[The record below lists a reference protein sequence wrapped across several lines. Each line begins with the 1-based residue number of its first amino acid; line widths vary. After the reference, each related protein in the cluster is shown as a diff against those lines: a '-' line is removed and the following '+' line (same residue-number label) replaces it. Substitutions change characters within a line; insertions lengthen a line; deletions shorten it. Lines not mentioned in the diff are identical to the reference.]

1 MRRDRIRRMAFL
13 LALML
18 GAQGAGGYA
27 RPELLVD
34 SAWLAQHLTDPN
46 IRIVDI
52 RARGYG
58 DGHIPEAVF
67 VDSNWIRNPKA
78 PPTFLPTPQEFE
90 ALMSKL
96 GISNNTRVIA
106 YDERGGIYAA
116 RLWWILNYYGHS
128 NVALLDGGWVKWAA
142 DARPTS
148 ATTPAPAPA
157 TFRVKPGT
165 VKVATAE
172 QVKAAINSPAM
183 KLIDARTQGE
193 IDGKDLR
200 NIKRGGFIE
209 SSIPV
214 YWEDTL
220 DPVTKTFK
228 PAAEIVKLY
237 RDKGIG
243 ANDNVTV
250 YCQVGMRA
258 SHDIFT
264 LALIGHD
271 PSKLANYYGAW
282 EEWGNRDDTP
292 ITKKQ

>member
-1 MRRDRIRRMAFL
+1 MAFL
-13 LALML
+13 LAIML
-18 GAQGAGGYA
+18 GAQSAAGYA

-34 SAWLAQHLTDPN
+34 TAWLAGNLTN
-46 IRIVDI
+46 RNVRIVDL
-52 RARGYG
+52 RPRGYG
-58 DGHIPEAVF
+58 DGHIPEAVWL
-67 VDSNWIRNPKA
+67 DNNWIRNPKA

-90 ALMSKL
+90 ALMAKL
-96 GISNNTRVIA
+96 GISNDTRVIA

-142 DARPTS
+142 EKRDTS
-148 ATTPAPAPA
+148 IAAPAITPAAF
-157 TFRVKPGT
+157 TVKPGT
-165 VKVATAE
+165 VKVATAD
-172 QVKAAINSPAM
+172 QIKAAINSRSV

-209 SSIPV
+209 SSVPV

-220 DPVTKTFK
+220 DPVTKAFK
-228 PAAEIVKLY
+228 PAAEISRLY
-237 RDKGIG
+237 RAKGIT
-243 ANDNVTV
+243 ATDDVMV

-258 SHDIFT
+258 AHDLFT

-271 PSKLANYYGAW
+271 LTKLSNYYGAW

-292 ITKKQ
+292 IKTKQ

>member
-1 MRRDRIRRMAFL
+1 MSFL
-13 LALML
+13 FALML
-18 GAQGAGGYA
+18 TAQTATGYA

-34 SAWLAQHLTDPN
+34 TAWLAQHLNDPHV
-46 IRIVDI
+46 RIVDM
-52 RARGYG
+52 RNRGYG
-58 DGHIPEAVF
+58 DSHIPEAVF

-90 ALMSKL
+90 ALMSRL
-96 GISNNTRVIA
+96 GISNTTRVIA

-116 RLWWILNYYGHS
+116 RLWWILNYYGHA
-128 NVALLDGGWVKWAA
+128 NVALLDGGWVKWTAEQRA
-142 DARPTS
+142 TS
-148 ATTPAPAPA
+148 ASVPAPAAA
-157 TFRVKPGT
+157 TFTVKPGT
-165 VKVATAE
+165 VKVATAD

-183 KLIDARTQGE
+183 KLLDARTQGE

-220 DPVTKTFK
+220 DAATRTFK
-228 PAAEIVKLY
+228 PAADIARLY
-237 RDKGIG
+237 RDKGIT
-243 ANDNVTV
+243 AADNITV

-271 PSKLANYYGAW
+271 LTKLANYYGAW

-292 ITKKQ
+292 IKTKQ

>member
-1 MRRDRIRRMAFL
+1 MALL

-18 GAQGAGGYA
+18 GAQSAGGYA

-34 SAWLAQHLTDPN
+34 TAWLAQHLNDPN
-46 IRIVDI
+46 IRVVDI

-142 DARPTS
+142 DQRPMS
-148 ATTPAPAPA
+148 AQTPTPAPAV
-157 TFRVKPGT
+157 FHVKPGT
-165 VKVATAE
+165 VKVATAD
-172 QVKAAINSPAM
+172 QVKSAINNPAM

-220 DPVTKTFK
+220 DPVAKTFK
-228 PAAEIVKLY
+228 PAADIAKLY

-243 ANDNVTV
+243 ADDNVTV